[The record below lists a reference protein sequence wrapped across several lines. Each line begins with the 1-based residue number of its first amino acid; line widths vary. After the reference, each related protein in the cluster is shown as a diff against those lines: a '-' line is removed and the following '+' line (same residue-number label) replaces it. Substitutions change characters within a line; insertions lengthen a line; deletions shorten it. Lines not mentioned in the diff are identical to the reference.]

1 MHIFQGSSAPENQ
14 LLAALPD
21 REYQRLLPHL
31 ELVSLSLRQVL
42 YQVNKS
48 IEHVYFPHQAIVSLV
63 STMKNSSTIEVGLVG
78 NEGMVG
84 IPVILGAN
92 SSINQVKVQVARSAM
107 RMKASQLKT
116 EFK

>member
-1 MHIFQGSSAPENQ
+1 
-14 LLAALPD
+14 
-21 REYQRLLPHL
+21 
-31 ELVSLSLRQVL
+31 
-42 YQVNKS
+42 
-48 IEHVYFPHQAIVSLV
+48 
-63 STMKNSSTIEVGLVG
+63 MKNSSTIEVGLVG